1 MFINIVK
8 FVINRK
14 NKMNKKYIDNSRIIE
29 FFPLIDFDEL
39 KMKGLFEGDKK
50 ITIKV
55 NDSFF

>member
-29 FFPLIDFDEL
+29 FFALIDFDGF
-39 KMKGLFEGDKK
+39 KMKGLLEVIKK
-50 ITIKV
+50 
-55 NDSFF
+55 